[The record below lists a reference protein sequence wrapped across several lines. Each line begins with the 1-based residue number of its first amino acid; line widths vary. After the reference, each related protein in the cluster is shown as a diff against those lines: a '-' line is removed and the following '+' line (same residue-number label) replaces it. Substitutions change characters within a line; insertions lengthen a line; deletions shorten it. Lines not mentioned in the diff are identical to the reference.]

1 MNLNMKKVK
10 EIMKKEGISNS
21 DFAKRFGIHRS
32 YVYNAISGVAIPGRK
47 FFAAWASFC
56 KIYGLN
62 FMDFIE
68 FNDNY

>member
-1 MNLNMKKVK
+1 MNLNMNKVK
-10 EIMKKEGISNS
+10 EILEKEGISNS

-32 YVYNAISGVAIPGRK
+32 YVYNAISGVAVPGRK

-62 FMDFIE
+62 FMDFIV